1 MCLKFKCNPSIG
13 RNFVL
18 SEIKL
23 FYLHET
29 GLRLHFKTPWIVFLV
44 YFLSSWAEWDSH
56 VWQCGPLST
65 DQQGSNSRVLSQRA
79 CKRLARKRLQTP
91 SLGELWTAKGTGRAC
106 VDAKSAQMKEQFVSL
121 WTTPS
126 NDTNNF
132 ETLLREG
139 SKRLHKVQR
148 QFTARGTVLG
158 PRLLFKRVWRF
169 VSLKRKTMV
178 LHPWNR
184 TPLFTFLLANEW
196 EKAEVNGCV
205 HTESPLNVKC
215 SVSLV

>member
-1 MCLKFKCNPSIG
+1 MCLKFKCDPSIG
-13 RNFVL
+13 RNCVL

-29 GLRLHFKTPWIVFLV
+29 GLRLHFKTPWIVLLV
-44 YFLSSWAEWDSH
+44 YFLSAWAEWDSP

-91 SLGELWTAKGTGRAC
+91 SLGELWTAKGTGRARF
-106 VDAKSAQMKEQFVSL
+106 DAKSAQMKEQFVSL

-148 QFTARGTVLG
+148 QFTARGTVLR

-178 LHPWNR
+178 LHPWNW
-184 TPLFTFLLANEW
+184 TPLFILLLANKW
-196 EKAEVNGCV
+196 EKAELYDCV
-205 HTESPLNVKC
+205 HTESSLNVKC
-215 SVSLV
+215 SVSLL